1 MAQVCIQLF
10 LGLKLYT
17 DDSSVFLLV
26 DISLYKGSVEK
37 KKTNGNILDNQGCN
51 VPEFQTISFE
61 CLS

>member
-37 KKTNGNILDNQGCN
+37 KKQQQH
-51 VPEFQTISFE
+51 FR
-61 CLS
+61 

>member
-37 KKTNGNILDNQGCN
+37 KNNSNILDNQGCN